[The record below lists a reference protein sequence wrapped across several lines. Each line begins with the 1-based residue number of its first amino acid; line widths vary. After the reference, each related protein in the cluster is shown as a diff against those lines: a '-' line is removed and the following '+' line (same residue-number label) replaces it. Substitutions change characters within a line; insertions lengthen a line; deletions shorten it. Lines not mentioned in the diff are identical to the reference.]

1 MFSRNSGYSRIGN
14 RPLSSGQSAI
24 HFAHRTNHS
33 KPIPSQTNASQSAF
47 SRLVFSRLALASCLG
62 LCLVACSKAPEKAAA
77 IPEVMVVT
85 PVQRDVPVYVD
96 LVGEA
101 QGEQDVEIRAR
112 VEGYL
117 QTVNFTEGSFVK
129 KGTLLYQID
138 PKPLQADLATVQASF
153 TKANGDVERFR
164 PLFAKQAVSRQEL
177 DNAIAARDAA
187 KAQVELASLNLGY
200 ATIKSPIDG
209 VVGITNVKPG
219 NLVGR
224 GESTLLTTVSLIDP
238 IVFRVGISEA
248 EYFKV
253 AARGPRS
260 DSDRA
265 ALDVQLELASGE
277 TYPHKGTFAAI
288 DRGIDTQTGTL
299 LVKFAF
305 ANPDRLIRPGQYGRV
320 RVTAETLP
328 AALLVPQRAIKE
340 IQGIYQLAVVGADNK
355 VALRTVK
362 VGPRFGD
369 LWVISEG
376 IKPGE
381 KIVAEGLQ
389 RVRDGSV
396 VTPKLAANTTAASPP
411 TSPQNPA
418 PAPAKP

>member
-1 MFSRNSGYSRIGN
+1 MINRVSRAHS
-14 RPLSSGQSAI
+14 
-24 HFAHRTNHS
+24 FAVRFTN
-33 KPIPSQTNASQSAF
+33 
-47 SRLVFSRLALASCLG
+47 LALAGWLG
-62 LCLVACSKAPEKAAA
+62 LGLIACGKAPEKVAQ
-77 IPEVMVVT
+77 IPEVVVVA
-85 PVQRDVPVYVD
+85 PMQRDVPVYVD

-138 PKPLQADLATVQASF
+138 PKPLQADLANVQARL
-153 TKANGDVERFR
+153 TKARGDVERFQ

-187 KAQVELASLNLGY
+187 LAQYELASLNLGY
-200 ATIKSPIDG
+200 ATIRSPIDG
-209 VVGITNVKPG
+209 IVGITNVKPG

-238 IVFRVGISEA
+238 IVFSVGISED

-253 AARGPRS
+253 AKRGARTADTPP
-260 DSDRA
+260 
-265 ALDVQLELASGE
+265 LDVQLELANGE
-277 TYPHKGTFAAI
+277 TFAHKGKFVAV
-288 DRGIDTQTGTL
+288 DRGVNSQTGTL
-299 LVKFAF
+299 QVKFSF
-305 ANPDRLIRPGQYGRV
+305 ANPERLLRPGQYGRLHI
-320 RVTAETLP
+320 TAETLP

-376 IKPGE
+376 LKPGE
-381 KIVAEGLQ
+381 QVVTDGLQ
-389 RVRDGSV
+389 RVRDGSLV
-396 VTPKLAANTTAASPP
+396 SLKAAAKKEES
-411 TSPQNPA
+411 

>member
-1 MFSRNSGYSRIGN
+1 MLRNSGYSRI
-14 RPLSSGQSAI
+14 
-24 HFAHRTNHS
+24 
-33 KPIPSQTNASQSAF
+33 
-47 SRLVFSRLALASCLG
+47 VSRLALAGWLG
-62 LCLVACSKAPEKAAA
+62 MTVVFCSLIACSKAPEKAAA
-77 IPEVMVVT
+77 VPAVVVVT
-85 PVQRDVPVYVD
+85 PLQRDVPVYVD

-117 QTVNFTEGSFVK
+117 QTVNFSEGSFVK
-129 KGTLLYQID
+129 KGDLLYQID
-138 PKPLQADLATVQASF
+138 PKPLQADLANVQARL
-153 TKANGDVERFR
+153 TKANGDVERFQ

-177 DNAIAARDAA
+177 DNAVAARDAA
-187 KAQVELASLNLGY
+187 RAQVELASLNLGY
-200 ATIKSPIDG
+200 TTIRSPIDG
-209 VVGITNVKPG
+209 IVGITQVKPG

-253 AARGPRS
+253 AKRGPRTA
-260 DSDRA
+260 DQPKV
-265 ALDVQLELASGE
+265 DVQLELANGE
-277 TYPHKGTFAAI
+277 PYPHKGTFVAV
-288 DRGIDTQTGTL
+288 DRGVDAQTGTL

-320 RVTAETLP
+320 RITAETLP

-340 IQGIYQLAVVGADNK
+340 IQGIYQLAVVGAENK

-369 LWVISEG
+369 LWVITEG

-396 VTPKLAANTTAASPP
+396 VAPQPATAETAAAPP
-411 TSPQNPA
+411 SAA
-418 PAPAKP
+418 PPAKP

>member
-1 MFSRNSGYSRIGN
+1 MLTRTAESKRIGERTLYTAYVC
-14 RPLSSGQSAI
+14 RPMKIILWSAVAI
-24 HFAHRTNHS
+24 G
-33 KPIPSQTNASQSAF
+33 
-47 SRLVFSRLALASCLG
+47 LA
-62 LCLVACSKAPEKAAA
+62 ACGKAPEKAAA
-77 IPEVMVVT
+77 IPEVVVMA
-85 PVQRDVPVYVD
+85 PVQRDVPVYVE

-101 QGEQDVEIRAR
+101 QGDQDVEIRAR

-117 QTVNFTEGSFVK
+117 QTVNFTEGSYVK
-129 KGTLLYQID
+129 QGTLLYQID
-138 PKPLQADLATVQASF
+138 PKPLQADLATVQARL

-187 KAQVELASLNLGY
+187 KAQSDLASLNLGY

-209 VVGITNVKPG
+209 VVGITKVKPG

-248 EYFKV
+248 EYFRV
-253 AARGPRS
+253 AKRGPRTA
-260 DSDRA
+260 DSPP
-265 ALDVQLELASGE
+265 LDVQLELANGE
-277 TYPHKGTFAAI
+277 IYPHKGNFAAV
-288 DRGIDTQTGTL
+288 DRGVDSTTGTL
-299 LVKFAF
+299 LIKFAF

-328 AALLVPQRAIKE
+328 QALLVPQRAIKE

-362 VGPRFGD
+362 TGPRFGD
-369 LWVISEG
+369 LWVISDG

-381 KIVAEGLQ
+381 QIVVEGLQ
-389 RVRDGSV
+389 RVRDGATVS
-396 VTPKLAANTTAASPP
+396 PKVAVAPSASPP
-411 TSPQNPA
+411 
-418 PAPAKP
+418 PAKP

>member
-1 MFSRNSGYSRIGN
+1 MTN
-14 RPLSSGQSAI
+14 RLCV
-24 HFAHRTNHS
+24 AHAAT
-33 KPIPSQTNASQSAF
+33 
-47 SRLVFSRLALASCLG
+47 RLAQLMLTFGLG
-62 LCLVACSKAPEKAAA
+62 LGVIACSKAPPKAPP
-77 IPEVMVVT
+77 IPAVVVVE
-85 PVQRDVPVYVD
+85 PLQRDVPVYVE

-112 VEGYL
+112 VEGFL

-138 PKPLQADLATVQASF
+138 PKPLQADLATQQARL
-153 TKANGDVERFR
+153 TKAAGDVERFG

-177 DNAIAARDAA
+177 DNAIAQRDAA
-187 KAQVELASLNLGY
+187 RAQVDLATLNLGY
-200 ATIKSPIDG
+200 TTIRSPIDG
-209 VVGITNVKPG
+209 IVGITQVKPG

-253 AARGPRS
+253 AKRGPR
-260 DSDRA
+260 A
-265 ALDVQLELASGE
+265 ADAPPLDVQLELANGE
-277 TYPHKGTFAAI
+277 IYPHKGAFVAV
-288 DRGIDTQTGTL
+288 DRGVDAQTGTL

-305 ANPDRLIRPGQYGRV
+305 ANHDRLIRPGQYGRV

-328 AALLVPQRAIKE
+328 SALLVPQRAIKE

-362 VGPRFGD
+362 TGSRFGD
-369 LWVISEG
+369 LWVVSEG
-376 IKPGE
+376 LKPGE
-381 KIVAEGLQ
+381 RIVAEGLQ
-389 RVRDGSV
+389 RVKDGSV
-396 VTPKLAANTTAASPP
+396 VSPKLEKIDAALAPPVSSPP
-411 TSPQNPA
+411 I
-418 PAPAKP
+418 KP